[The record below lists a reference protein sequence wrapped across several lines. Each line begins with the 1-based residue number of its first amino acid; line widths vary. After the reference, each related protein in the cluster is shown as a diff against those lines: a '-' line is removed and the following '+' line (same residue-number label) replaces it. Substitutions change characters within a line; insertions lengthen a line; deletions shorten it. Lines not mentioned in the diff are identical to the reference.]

1 MNEQTKRRGCTER
14 RGKNKE
20 EKNDLPSLAVCL
32 ASCVC
37 LASSKTPC
45 SVSKRV
51 DNTSARSS
59 ISRYCRTRLYSA
71 CKASAADQ
79 KKSGTESANCES
91 WTDVRRL
98 SVLFWFFGEFCFSR
112 SL

>member
-1 MNEQTKRRGCTER
+1 M
-14 RGKNKE
+14 RGKE
-20 EKNDLPSLAVCL
+20 ETGEQKKKKKNFLFLTSSLAVCR

-45 SVSKRV
+45 KVSKRV
-51 DNTSARSS
+51 DNTSALSS
-59 ISRYCRTRLYSA
+59 NSTYWRTRLYRA

-91 WTDVRRL
+91 CTAERRL
-98 SVLFWFFGEFCFSR
+98 SVLLSFFFFFPSFS
-112 SL
+112 SPV